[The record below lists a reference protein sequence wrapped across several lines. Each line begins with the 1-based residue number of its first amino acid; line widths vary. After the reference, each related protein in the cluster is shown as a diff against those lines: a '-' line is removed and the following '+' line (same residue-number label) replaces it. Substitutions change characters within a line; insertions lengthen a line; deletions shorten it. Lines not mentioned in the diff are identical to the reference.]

1 MCRAT
6 GLATEDWRGLEN
18 KRGLF
23 GRIHQWY
30 VREELRI
37 QPNSV
42 RQKFVLI
49 PEDCSEQSSE
59 SSEFVTLIAQP
70 QDFVQLSRMAPYLD
84 DLIIP
89 VATIGAALIAGV
101 AIERLLVNYLYR
113 YFRRRQ
119 WHTLRR
125 LVRSFNGLVTLWFG
139 LLALRAVLPDLP
151 LKPRYIPITQHLA
164 SALTIL
170 TVTILLSRVLIA
182 LVRSRSDETGAK
194 ITSISLIENIS
205 KIVVY
210 LIGLLFIFR
219 TFGIAV
225 TPILTALGVGGLAV
239 ALALQDTLSNLFAGI
254 YIILS
259 KNLSIGDYI
268 KVDGAQEGVI
278 RDIAWR
284 VTTLETIGNTLV
296 IIPNNKLSTGVV
308 VNYDKPDRHSDLV
321 IPFTF
326 DPHKTPAFQK
336 ELERTAEMLRT
347 RYAEEILDI
356 KIQYTS
362 LTVAHAAIDLVIRLK
377 DYSLQNALRD
387 EAIRAIIGAER

>member
-1 MCRAT
+1 
-6 GLATEDWRGLEN
+6 
-18 KRGLF
+18 
-23 GRIHQWY
+23 
-30 VREELRI
+30 
-37 QPNSV
+37 
-42 RQKFVLI
+42 
-49 PEDCSEQSSE
+49 
-59 SSEFVTLIAQP
+59 
-70 QDFVQLSRMAPYLD
+70 MALYLD

-89 VATIGAALIAGV
+89 VATIFAALIAGI
-101 AIERLLVNYLYR
+101 AMERLLANYLYR
-113 YFRRRQ
+113 YFKNRE

-125 LVRSFNGLVTLWFG
+125 LVRSFNGLITLWFG
-139 LLALRAVLPDLP
+139 LIAIRAVLPDLP
-151 LKPRYIPITQHLA
+151 LKQKYIPAAEHIT

-170 TVTILLSRVLIA
+170 TVTVLLSRVLIA
-182 LVRSRSDETGAK
+182 LVRSRSDEKGGK

-210 LIGLLFIFR
+210 IVGLLFIFR

-259 KNLSIGDYI
+259 RNLSVGDYI

-308 VNYDKPDRHSDLV
+308 VNYDKPERFSDLI

-326 DPHKTPAFQK
+326 DPHKNPGFQQ
-336 ELERTAEMLRT
+336 EIERTADKLRKH
-347 RYAEEILDI
+347 YANEIMDI
-356 KIQYTS
+356 TVQYSS
-362 LTVAHAAIDLVIRLK
+362 LTAVHVAVDLVIRLK
-377 DYSLQNALRD
+377 DYSLQNTLRD
-387 EAIRAIIGAER
+387 EAIRSIIGVER

>member
-1 MCRAT
+1 
-6 GLATEDWRGLEN
+6 
-18 KRGLF
+18 
-23 GRIHQWY
+23 
-30 VREELRI
+30 
-37 QPNSV
+37 
-42 RQKFVLI
+42 
-49 PEDCSEQSSE
+49 
-59 SSEFVTLIAQP
+59 
-70 QDFVQLSRMAPYLD
+70 MAPYLD